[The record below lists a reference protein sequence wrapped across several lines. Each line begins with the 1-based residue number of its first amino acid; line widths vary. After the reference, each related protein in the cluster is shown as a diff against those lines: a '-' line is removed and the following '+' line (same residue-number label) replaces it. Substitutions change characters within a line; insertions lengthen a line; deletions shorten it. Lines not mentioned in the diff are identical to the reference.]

1 MKLNHFYSCFSYSTL
16 GLQVY
21 IARFRFASS
30 RSYPSDIFLVKQT
43 EKPAFRLFFKEC
55 IPRVFRMMSFLLQYA
70 VFKVQYI
77 GTEVSLKFLSEM
89 FLQPPALPYR
99 RQYSTIGRLWLNRR
113 VRHGNGCFP

>member
-1 MKLNHFYSCFSYSTL
+1 
-16 GLQVY
+16 
-21 IARFRFASS
+21 
-30 RSYPSDIFLVKQT
+30 
-43 EKPAFRLFFKEC
+43 
-55 IPRVFRMMSFLLQYA
+55 MSLLLPYA

-77 GTEVSLKFLSEM
+77 ETVAGFLSEM